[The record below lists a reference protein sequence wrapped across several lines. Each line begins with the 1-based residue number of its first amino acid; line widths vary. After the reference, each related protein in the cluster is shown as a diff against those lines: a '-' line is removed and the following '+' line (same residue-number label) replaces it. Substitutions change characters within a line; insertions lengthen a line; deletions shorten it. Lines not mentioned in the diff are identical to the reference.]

1 MQKQM
6 ALDLDMAQVPI
17 LQYLRPLYRK
27 NGKWIDV
34 KRRYKKH
41 P

>member
-17 LQYLRPLYRK
+17 LQCLRPLYRK
-27 NGKWIDV
+27 
-34 KRRYKKH
+34 KRKMD
-41 P
+41 